1 VIERSFTKFGQ
12 ESWNVEENLIVE
24 RECGVVM
31 PQCTQI
37 SRPTS
42 SEWFVALWL
51 VVNISGFYATTKFQQ
66 KSSYM

>member
-42 SEWFVALWL
+42 SEWFVAL
-51 VVNISGFYATTKFQQ
+51 
-66 KSSYM
+66 